1 MTADTKLFVLRAL
14 RRMDGTPFPEESLI
28 QSVQVAFPHPVPSM
42 DEVRTLLSDMEADGW
57 ISAHT
62 DSLTG
67 KRQWVLTSKGTA
79 RAVQLR

>member
-1 MTADTKLFVLRAL
+1 MNPNVRPFVLRAL
-14 RRMDGTPFPEESLI
+14 RRMDGTPFPEESLA
-28 QSVQVAFPHPVPSM
+28 QSVQLAFPHPAPSM

-62 DSLTG
+62 DTLTDA
-67 KRQWVLTSKGTA
+67 RHWVLTPKGTA